1 MKKLADFRG
10 FAFDLDGVL
19 ADTARFHS
27 IAWQRIAQ
35 NLDIPWTDHLEAGI
49 KGIDR
54 AASIALILNSVNRYD
69 EFTASEIEQLM
80 QHKNELYQEFIA
92 TLTPDDVLPGIHQ
105 LLAELKAAGITMSVA
120 SASRNAPGIIERLGI
135 QDYFEGIVDPTTV
148 TEGKPAPGIFLEAAN
163 ILNLPPEQVIGVED
177 SSAGVKSITAA
188 GEVSLGIGAEAKEA
202 QLHFES
208 TADVTLAAIEEQL
221 KNLD

>member
-80 QHKNELYQEFIA
+80 QQKNELYQEFIA

-120 SASRNAPGIIERLGI
+120 SATTLS
-135 QDYFEGIVDPTTV
+135 PTR
-148 TEGKPAPGIFLEAAN
+148 
-163 ILNLPPEQVIGVED
+163 IL
-177 SSAGVKSITAA
+177 
-188 GEVSLGIGAEAKEA
+188 
-202 QLHFES
+202 
-208 TADVTLAAIEEQL
+208 
-221 KNLD
+221 